1 MRKEKS
7 AKRDPSAREDQRLVE
22 RCRAGDARAWDR
34 LIEKYR
40 VLVFSVPRRMGL
52 NEEDS
57 ADVFQ
62 QVFVALY
69 QNIDRIVDGGSVPR
83 WLAVTASRESLR
95 YLRSRSKAT
104 VGADATLDDLLAS
117 EAATAEAEA
126 LRAEQS
132 EALWRAV
139 ERLGGRCTPLL
150 RMLFTSDEVSYEALS
165 KSLGIPVGAIGPT
178 RARCLE
184 KLRKL
189 LEKEGF
195 VD

>member
-1 MRKEKS
+1 LQREKS
-7 AKRDPSAREDQRLVE
+7 ANRDPSAREDQRLVE

-62 QVFVALY
+62 QVFVSLY

-95 YLRSRSKAT
+95 HLRARSRAAVS
-104 VGADATLDDLLAS
+104 GDNSLDDLIAS
-117 EAATAEAEA
+117 ETATAEAEA
-126 LRAEQS
+126 LRAVQS
-132 EALWRAV
+132 ETLWQAV
-139 ERLGGRCTPLL
+139 ERLGGRCAPLL
-150 RMLFTSDEVSYEALS
+150 RLLFTNEEVSYEALS

-195 VD
+195 FD